1 MAKPYRIP
9 DFRKLYPEA
18 NEEVIA
24 VLRTTERKMQYQE
37 YDLKVERTVVDQEN
51 RIVEQIPSR
60 EDSYERMLEQNIQF
74 AEDSAS
80 AEEQAL
86 QNIQTRQLH
95 KALLLLSDD
104 ERDLIERLFFQEQ
117 TEREIAAVYGLSQN
131 AVNKRRKRVLDKL
144 RELIKDF

>member
-18 NEEVIA
+18 SEEVIA

-51 RIVEQIPSR
+51 RTVEQIPSR
-60 EDSYERMLEQNIQF
+60 EDSYERMLEQNMQF
-74 AEDSAS
+74 AGETAS

-86 QNIQTRQLH
+86 QNIQTQQLH

-117 TEREIAAVYGLSQN
+117 TEREIADVYGLSQN

>member
-18 NEEVIA
+18 SEEVIA

-51 RIVEQIPSR
+51 RTVEQIPSR
-60 EDSYERMLEQNIQF
+60 EDSYERMLEQNVQF
-74 AEDSAS
+74 AEETAS

-86 QNIQTRQLH
+86 QNIQTQQLH

-104 ERDLIERLFFQEQ
+104 ERDLIELLFFQEQ
-117 TEREIAAVYGLSQN
+117 TER
-131 AVNKRRKRVLDKL
+131 
-144 RELIKDF
+144 

>member
-18 NEEVIA
+18 SEEVIA

-51 RIVEQIPSR
+51 RTVEQIPSR
-60 EDSYERMLEQNIQF
+60 EDSYERMLEQNMQF
-74 AEDSAS
+74 AEDAAS

-86 QNIQTRQLH
+86 KNIQTRQLH

>member
-18 NEEVIA
+18 SEEVIA

-51 RIVEQIPSR
+51 RTVEQIPSR
-60 EDSYERMLEQNIQF
+60 EDSYERMLEQNMQF
-74 AEDSAS
+74 AEETAS

-86 QNIQTRQLH
+86 QNIQTQQLH

-117 TEREIAAVYGLSQN
+117 TEREIAAVYRISQK
-131 AVNKRRKRVLDKL
+131 AVNKRRQKVLARL
-144 RELIKDF
+144 REQLKNF

>member
-18 NEEVIA
+18 SEEVIA

-37 YDLKVERTVVDQEN
+37 YDLKVECTVVDQEN
-51 RIVEQIPSR
+51 RTVEQIPSR

-74 AEDSAS
+74 AEDAAS

-86 QNIQTRQLH
+86 KNIQTRQLH

>member
-18 NEEVIA
+18 SEEVIA

-51 RIVEQIPSR
+51 RTVEQIPSR
-60 EDSYERMLEQNIQF
+60 EDSYERMLEQNMQF

-86 QNIQTRQLH
+86 QNIQTQQLH

-117 TEREIAAVYGLSQN
+117 TEREIAAVYRISQK
-131 AVNKRRKRVLDKL
+131 AVNKRRQKVLARL
-144 RELIKDF
+144 REQLKNS

>member
-18 NEEVIA
+18 SEEVIA
-24 VLRTTERKMQYQE
+24 VLKTTERKMQYQE

-51 RIVEQIPSR
+51 RTVEQIPSR
-60 EDSYERMLEQNIQF
+60 EDSYERMLEQNVQF
-74 AEDSAS
+74 AEETAS

-86 QNIQTRQLH
+86 QNIQTQQLH

>member
-18 NEEVIA
+18 SEEVIA

-51 RIVEQIPSR
+51 RTVEQIPSR
-60 EDSYERMLEQNIQF
+60 EDSYERMLEQNMQF
-74 AEDSAS
+74 VEDSAS

-86 QNIQTRQLH
+86 KNIQTQQLH

-117 TEREIAAVYGLSQN
+117 TEREIAAVYRISQK
-131 AVNKRRKRVLDKL
+131 AVNKRRQKVLARL
-144 RELIKDF
+144 REQLKNF

>member
-18 NEEVIA
+18 SEEVIA

-51 RIVEQIPSR
+51 RTVEQIPSR
-60 EDSYERMLEQNIQF
+60 EDSYERMLEQNVQF
-74 AEDSAS
+74 AEETAS

-86 QNIQTRQLH
+86 QNIQTQQLH
-95 KALLLLSDD
+95 KALLLLTDD

>member
-18 NEEVIA
+18 SEEVIA

-51 RIVEQIPSR
+51 RTVEQIPSR
-60 EDSYERMLEQNIQF
+60 EDSYERMLEQNVQF
-74 AEDSAS
+74 AEETAS

-86 QNIQTRQLH
+86 QNIQTQQLH

-104 ERDLIERLFFQEQ
+104 ERDLLERLFFQEQ

>member
-18 NEEVIA
+18 SEEVIA

-51 RIVEQIPSR
+51 HTVEQIPSR
-60 EDSYERMLEQNIQF
+60 EDSYERMLEQNVQF
-74 AEDSAS
+74 AEETAS

-86 QNIQTRQLH
+86 QNIQTQQLH

-117 TEREIAAVYGLSQN
+117 TEREIAAVYRISQK
-131 AVNKRRKRVLDKL
+131 AVNKRKQKVLARL
-144 RELIKDF
+144 REQLKNF

>member
-18 NEEVIA
+18 SEEVIA

-51 RIVEQIPSR
+51 RTVEQIPSR
-60 EDSYERMLEQNIQF
+60 EDSYERMLEQNVQF
-74 AEDSAS
+74 AEETAS

-86 QNIQTRQLH
+86 QNIQTQQLH

-117 TEREIAAVYGLSQN
+117 TEREIAAVYGLSHN